1 MNYRKS
7 CAILGAL
14 SLSASGAIAHEDISA
29 SSTTPDTSIVSPAAP
44 TTEELAADSLDK
56 FIVHHA
62 TEHFF
67 DTGKE
72 RNLARWRGG
81 MQSICPLTSGLSSEQ
96 SAFVS
101 ARLRALAAYVG
112 APVQPESNCKTNVAI
127 LFTDNPQ
134 QSMDSVKKWTS
145 VYFRNRYAGGMKK
158 LIEYKPGHAIQGW
171 YLETSG
177 GSTVLNSDISLVNLN
192 VLPLWPEITLNYHA
206 TDSLGTRLGGGSGSG
221 VGIGVVILVV
231 DTTKTSGYSIGSMAD
246 YLSMLALSVVQ
257 SPDHCDPLPS
267 ILDLMS
273 SICSARETP
282 TAMTAGDLA
291 FLKALYYLNTG
302 LGPSH
307 SRDDIHDNM
316 ARQFKLR

>member
-1 MNYRKS
+1 MNYCKVGS
-7 CAILGAL
+7 IAIAL
-14 SLSASGAIAHEDISA
+14 YLSGLSALAAADAENIGNTVTA
-29 SSTTPDTSIVSPAAP
+29 PAAP
-44 TTEELAADSLDK
+44 TAQELTLDGLNQ

-62 TEHFF
+62 TVQFF

-81 MQSICPLTSGLSSEQ
+81 MQSICPFTSGLAPEESD
-96 SAFVS
+96 FLT

-112 APVQPESNCKTNVAI
+112 APVHQDANCKSNVLI
-127 LFTDNPQ
+127 LFTDNPK
-134 QSMDSVKKWTS
+134 QSMDSVIKWAT

-177 GSTVLNSDISLVNLN
+177 GSVVLNSDIGFVRLN

-206 TDSLGTRLGGGSGSG
+206 ADSLGTRLGGGSGSG
-221 VGIGVVILVV
+221 VGIGVVILVI
-231 DTTKTSGYSIGSMAD
+231 DTTKTAGYSIGTMAD
-246 YLSMLALSVVQ
+246 YLSLLAMSVMQ

-267 ILDLMS
+267 ILDAMS
-273 SICSARETP
+273 SDCGTRERP
-282 TAMTAGDLA
+282 TAITAGDIA

-302 LGPSH
+302 LGPSP
-307 SRDDIHDNM
+307 SRDDIQDNM
-316 ARQFKLR
+316 MRQFKLR